1 MVLITGASRGPG
13 AAIAC
18 TLGAAGMR
26 LVLADIAVQ
35 RVQDFAAVLAERDI
49 DAIALPL
56 NVSDPVQCIEAIDRV
71 AQRFG
76 RLDALI
82 NNTAIDVTTPVDE
95 LSHAEWQHIVASNLR
110 APFMLSNHA
119 VALMAQQRRGH
130 IVSISSAPRRGWRSA
145 TAYPPTPGGPLGRS
159 RCLHAELRPQ
169 GIQVTAVL
177 AGNPGLPGHAERFVA
192 AGTSGTP
199 GTPGTTALPDPMRV
213 ALEVR
218 VVLQQPPGDRLAK
231 RAGPMPEAAP
241 A

>member
-26 LVLADIAVQ
+26 LVLADIAIQ

-56 NVSDPVQCIEAIDRV
+56 NVSDHLQCVEAIDRV

-82 NNTAIDVTTPVDE
+82 NNTAIDITTPVAD
-95 LSHAEWQHIVASNLR
+95 LPLAEWQRIVASNLR

-119 VALMAQQRRGH
+119 VVLMSQQREGH
-130 IVSISSAPRRGWRSA
+130 IVSITSTTASSGWRSA
-145 TAYPPTPGGPLGRS
+145 SARPSTPGASLGRP
-159 RCLHAELRPQ
+159 RCLHAQLRPQ
-169 GIQVTAVL
+169 GIKVTAVE
-177 AGNPGLPGHAERFVA
+177 ARDRPPPGLAERFNEFGTHALHDPLGVA
-192 AGTSGTP
+192 Q
-199 GTPGTTALPDPMRV
+199 
-213 ALEVR
+213 EVR
-218 VVLQQPPGDRLAK
+218 VALQQPPEPGVGRWEVPST
-231 RAGPMPEAAP
+231 REATWA
-241 A
+241 